1 MRKDDLVRELLKAA
15 KREASTNGNGKKAV
29 KRTVSPTDKHGN
41 LVRSNS
47 ANGKHRNGHSSKANE
62 IVKAKSK
69 SASVSRRIEAVLA
82 DRENRKDLA
91 QRIGPAANG
100 EPKRERIVLMVRD
113 PFWLHVHW
121 ELTKASV
128 ERARAALSENWHTA
142 RPILRLYEVDA
153 GTTTNATARVVRDI
167 DIHGG
172 VQNWYIDVN
181 DPPQSFVVEIGYLCS
196 DGRFHCITR
205 SNSVTTP
212 RPGLSGATDE
222 NWADVAANC
231 EKIYAMS
238 GGYSSEGGGELQQ
251 LFEERLKR
259 PMGSPMNTRYGMGAE
274 RFLGIDRDFELHV
287 EAEMIIYGATK
298 PTAYVMLGG
307 EPIKVNPDGTFSV
320 RMDLG
325 NARQVIP
332 VVAESADGVE
342 QRTVVVAVERN
353 TKVMEPVM
361 RDPNEQ

>member
-1 MRKDDLVRELLKAA
+1 M
-15 KREASTNGNGKKAV
+15 
-29 KRTVSPTDKHGN
+29 
-41 LVRSNS
+41 
-47 ANGKHRNGHSSKANE
+47 
-62 IVKAKSK
+62 
-69 SASVSRRIEAVLA
+69 
-82 DRENRKDLA
+82 
-91 QRIGPAANG
+91 
-100 EPKRERIVLMVRD
+100 
-113 PFWLHVHW
+113 
-121 ELTKASV
+121 
-128 ERARAALSENWHTA
+128 
-142 RPILRLYEVDA
+142 
-153 GTTTNATARVVRDI
+153 
-167 DIHGG
+167 
-172 VQNWYIDVN
+172 
-181 DPPQSFVVEIGYLCS
+181 
-196 DGRFHCITR
+196 
-205 SNSVTTP
+205 TTP
-212 RPGLSGATDE
+212 RPGLAGATDE

-231 EKIYAMS
+231 EKIYALS
-238 GGYSSEGGGELQQ
+238 GGYSSESGAGELQQ

-274 RFLGIDRDFELHV
+274 RFLGKDRDFELQV

-361 RDPNEQ
+361 RDPNEF

>member
-1 MRKDDLVRELLKAA
+1 
-15 KREASTNGNGKKAV
+15 
-29 KRTVSPTDKHGN
+29 
-41 LVRSNS
+41 
-47 ANGKHRNGHSSKANE
+47 
-62 IVKAKSK
+62 
-69 SASVSRRIEAVLA
+69 
-82 DRENRKDLA
+82 
-91 QRIGPAANG
+91 
-100 EPKRERIVLMVRD
+100 
-113 PFWLHVHW
+113 
-121 ELTKASV
+121 
-128 ERARAALSENWHTA
+128 
-142 RPILRLYEVDA
+142 
-153 GTTTNATARVVRDI
+153 
-167 DIHGG
+167 
-172 VQNWYIDVN
+172 
-181 DPPQSFVVEIGYLCS
+181 VVEIGYLCS

-212 RPGLSGATDE
+212 RPGLAGATDE

-231 EKIYAMS
+231 EKIYALS
-238 GGYSSEGGGELQQ
+238 GGYSSESGAGELQQ

-274 RFLGIDRDFELHV
+274 RYLGIDRDFDLQV
-287 EAEMIIYGATK
+287 EAEMIIHGATK

-342 QRTVVVAVERN
+342 QRTIVVAVERN
-353 TKVMEPVM
+353 TKVMEPVQ

>member
-1 MRKDDLVRELLKAA
+1 M
-15 KREASTNGNGKKAV
+15 
-29 KRTVSPTDKHGN
+29 
-41 LVRSNS
+41 
-47 ANGKHRNGHSSKANE
+47 
-62 IVKAKSK
+62 
-69 SASVSRRIEAVLA
+69 
-82 DRENRKDLA
+82 
-91 QRIGPAANG
+91 
-100 EPKRERIVLMVRD
+100 KRERIVLMVRD

-121 ELTKASV
+121 ELTKTSI
-128 ERARAALSENWHTA
+128 ERARAALAEHWHTA
-142 RPILRLYEVDA
+142 KPILRLYEVDA
-153 GTTTNATARVVRDI
+153 GSTTNAAARIMRDI
-167 DIHGG
+167 EIHGG
-172 VQNWYIDVN
+172 VQNWYIDVHE
-181 DPPQSFVVEIGYLCS
+181 PPQSFVVEIGYLCS
-196 DGRFHCITR
+196 DGRFHTITR

-212 RPGLSGATDE
+212 RPGLAGATDE

-231 EKIYAMS
+231 EKIYALS
-238 GGYSSEGGGELQQ
+238 GGYSSESGAGELQQ

-274 RFLGIDRDFELHV
+274 RFLGIDRDFDLQV